1 MALLLQQKGKHPT
14 RVTFAASRKFCSTSS
29 SSIANTELPKD
40 MCVLDKR
47 LDTWKNLNQ
56 HYSLINV
63 IGSEGENHRQNY
75 DLICEWI
82 HKRFGRIFA
91 YELVSNREVRQ
102 FKDLK
107 PVFSSVSIFPDV
119 AMYTD
124 KQEVPLLLFEVHSSP
139 YHQTL
144 KKMVLVLMEHLRWL
158 RNCDLS
164 IVKWSGFCFPKNT
177 EATCV
182 TRVDINWDYHNFQ
195 FIVDFFPLESNAVE
209 YDVGRTIDRHLKM
222 VQKDTFKVPS
232 GHLIGIPLGE
242 EDLGVF
248 GDGAYQLHSNNCIIV
263 VHEDKVYKYI
273 VDLNDRDTMKDQL
286 LNCRTDLGDEQ
297 SLYQLPIGGKNVGL
311 KYFLIFPMLIF
322 PMKVIEAR
330 QCLPEFIESVV
341 KAIQSMHQQP
351 LQRAHLDIR
360 LENICFRQLGSAFT
374 GEIITNR
381 LVECN
386 ALLVHVGGTQ

>member
-1 MALLLQQKGKHPT
+1 M
-14 RVTFAASRKFCSTSS
+14 
-29 SSIANTELPKD
+29 
-40 MCVLDKR
+40 
-47 LDTWKNLNQ
+47 
-56 HYSLINV
+56 
-63 IGSEGENHRQNY
+63 
-75 DLICEWI
+75 
-82 HKRFGRIFA
+82 
-91 YELVSNREVRQ
+91 VSNQEVRQ

-144 KKMVLVLMEHLRWL
+144 KKMVLGLMEHLRWL

-164 IVKWSGFCFPKNT
+164 IVKWSGFCFPKST
-177 EATCV
+177 ELTCV
-182 TRVDINWDYHNFQ
+182 SRVDIFWDFHNFR
-195 FIVDFFPLESNAVE
+195 FVVDIFPLELNAVE
-209 YDVGRTIDRHLKM
+209 YDVGRTIHEHLRM
-222 VQKDTFKVPS
+222 VEKDTFKVPS
-232 GHLIGIPLGE
+232 RPLIGIPLGE

-263 VHEDKVYKYI
+263 VHKDEVYKYI
-273 VDLNDRDTMKDQL
+273 VDKDEDKTMNWL
-286 LNCRTDLGDEQ
+286 ERHHTILGNEQ
-297 SLYQLPIGGKNVGL
+297 SQYQLPIDVKNFGL
-311 KYFLIFPMLIF
+311 KSFLIFPMLIF

-381 LVECN
+381 LVE
-386 ALLVHVGGTQ
+386 

>member
-1 MALLLQQKGKHPT
+1 MALLLQQKGRHPT

-63 IGSEGENHRQNY
+63 IGSEGGNHRQNY

-124 KQEVPLLLFEVHSSP
+124 KQEVPLLLFEVHSSS

-164 IVKWSGFCFPKNT
+164 IRKWSGFCFPKST
-177 EATCV
+177 ELTCV
-182 TRVDINWDYHNFQ
+182 SRVDIFWDFHNFR
-195 FIVDFFPLESNAVE
+195 FVVDIFPLELNAVE
-209 YDVGRTIDRHLKM
+209 YDVGRTIHEHLRM
-222 VQKDTFKVPS
+222 VEKDTFKVPS
-232 GHLIGIPLGE
+232 GPLIGIPLGE

-263 VHEDKVYKYI
+263 VHEGEIYKYI
-273 VDLNDRDTMKDQL
+273 VDLNDRDTMKDL
-286 LNCRTDLGDEQ
+286 ERDRVDLGDEQ
-297 SLYQLPIGGKNVGL
+297 SQYQLPTGRTVFGL
-311 KYFLIFPMLIF
+311 KSFLIFPMLIF
-322 PMKVIEAR
+322 PIEVIEVR
-330 QCLPEFIESVV
+330 QCLPEFVESVV